1 MWWVSAHHVH
11 KSVRE
16 ICICQKDFVSLLK
29 QNIMNEQELYQDL
42 ERSIMIQDCNAIKK
56 GMMVLLGADRNA
68 LYFKVVTICLN

>member
-1 MWWVSAHHVH
+1 
-11 KSVRE
+11 
-16 ICICQKDFVSLLK
+16 
-29 QNIMNEQELYQDL
+29 MNEQELYQDL